1 MLELVRPSTRYKASY
16 LEAIEEFHDEL
27 RFTYHQLGQLR
38 RDFAA
43 HVAHECARMH
53 WENISVFRVPETIY
67 WLVDGEEYIGR
78 LELRHE
84 LRDGEEDVAGHIGYS
99 IRPGRRRRGYG
110 TEILAL
116 GLKKAA
122 EHGMAR
128 VLLTCDPDN
137 IASRRI
143 IEHNG
148 GRFARRLDR
157 RVDGIQYHK
166 LLFWIQVPGVDDYP
180 PPGLPVQQPRAS
192 F

>member
-16 LEAIEEFHDEL
+16 LAAIAEFHDEL
-27 RFTYHQLGQLR
+27 RFTYHQLDQLR

-43 HVAHECARMH
+43 HVAHERARIH
-53 WENISVFRVPETIY
+53 WENLPVFRVPETIY

-84 LRDGEEDVAGHIGYS
+84 LRDGAEDVAGHIGYS
-99 IRPGRRRRGYG
+99 IRPSFRRRGYG

-116 GLKKAA
+116 GLQKAA
-122 EHGMAR
+122 QHGLGQ
-128 VLLTCDPDN
+128 VLLTCDPGN

-148 GRFARRLDR
+148 GRFAGRVDR

-166 LLFWIQVPGVDDYP
+166 LLFWIQVPGVGLYP
-180 PPGLPVQQPRAS
+180 PPGPQAEQPRPS
-192 F
+192 I